1 MVRVGRYGSMINL
14 LKMIKRIKE
23 WVKSWWKRNIVDGCP
38 PELEEYEFSDK
49 YRKHDRKRN

>member
-23 WVKSWWKRNIVDGCP
+23 WVKSWWKRNIVDDCP